1 MTVCWTR
8 ALSRREALLAG
19 SFGFRT
25 NISSQPEGLAAVVTA
40 AVPPEPCVLPV
51 DGPLETAPNCEA
63 LIPKAKALEG
73 EPIRI
78 SRFQAGE
85 SQTTA
90 RCGNA
95 GALGMQ
101 ARACVLASCGA
112 RWPGHQR

>member
-63 LIPKAKALEG
+63 LIPKAKASEG
-73 EPIRI
+73 ERIRI
-78 SRFQAGE
+78 SHFPAGE
-85 SQTTA
+85 SQSY
-90 RCGNA
+90 RE
-95 GALGMQ
+95 
-101 ARACVLASCGA
+101 ACVPGA
-112 RWPGHQR
+112 GRERRDVLVPADRGAPLVAC